1 MIKYNI
7 VTELFISEL
16 WFCSIIKGYSPKYIA
31 SSKSAFLLTLL
42 YRYLIKYM
50 LTQSGMVG
58 MIGLEPMTSR
68 LSAERSNH
76 LSYTPI
82 NGVTDGTWTHNSQDH
97 NLGLYR
103 LSYRHSTVPK
113 TPILNGA
120 GREIRTLMG
129 VSPLASKA
137 SASNQFRHTRIWKLS
152 R

>member
-1 MIKYNI
+1 MPRLG
-7 VTELFISEL
+7 VEPRTP
-16 WFCSIIKGYSPKYIA
+16 CSSDRCSTVKLSYLGRYIA

-50 LTQSGMVG
+50 LTQSGMVVL
-58 MIGLEPMTSR
+58 MWLEHMTSP
-68 LSAERSNH
+68 LSVVRSN
-76 LSYTPI
+76 LLNYRTI
-82 NGVTDGTWTHNSQDH
+82 IGVTDGIWTHNRRNH
-97 NLGLYR
+97 NPWFYR
-103 LSYRHSTVPK
+103 LNYRHSTMPK

-129 VSPLASKA
+129 ISPLASKA